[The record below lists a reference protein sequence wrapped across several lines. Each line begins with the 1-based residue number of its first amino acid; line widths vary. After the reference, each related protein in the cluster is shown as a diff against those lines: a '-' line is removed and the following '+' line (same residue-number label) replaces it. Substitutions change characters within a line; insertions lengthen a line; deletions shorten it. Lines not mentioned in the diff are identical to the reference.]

1 MNSLSSFPQNSVGF
15 GEAGER
21 SAMLRARCSPRPNDS
36 SFYNLEFLSEQPN
49 YRRREGLLL
58 LHAAAD
64 SVETWLYFSQS
75 LSPDLDPFVR
85 LSALC
90 SRSPPRLSSTGRTSS
105 LSFSLSFHLSRDPPN
120 DPLTTQIALRR
131 PALVILSLKARSSIS
146 PISSLEILS
155 RDTVAA

>member
-1 MNSLSSFPQNSVGF
+1 MNLLSSFPQNSVEF
-15 GEAGER
+15 GEADER
-21 SAMLRARCSPRPNDS
+21 NAMLRVQCSPRPNDS

-85 LSALC
+85 LSALR
-90 SRSPPRLSSTGRTSS
+90 SRSPPWHFSTRRTGLLSLF
-105 LSFSLSFHLSRDPPN
+105 LSHSIIRAIPPPN
-120 DPLTTQIALRR
+120 DPLTTQIALRHPTHWKHNLVSR
-131 PALVILSLKARSSIS
+131 PLAVSKFFRAT
-146 PISSLEILS
+146 P
-155 RDTVAA
+155 VAT